1 MAVEKTSLISFLFSL
16 LDSVAVRL
24 LMRRLVAALLLLCV
38 ASATSSSNGYVLRG
52 GGSSSDGATSTSQTG
67 RLMTIN
73 ESYVIETAEKAIIVF
88 EGQTEDIDD
97 YDYDTLDVSSSNNQ
111 WRRRDQDVE
120 QILNDMSSKTPSQ
133 WTGLEWF
140 VMVLFLS
147 FLGWVA
153 CCLCTLCCCGGGG
166 GGGGCLSDILGWVCC
181 WEICCRGGR
190 DIEDCCYDLNRC

>member
-1 MAVEKTSLISFLFSL
+1 VSFCET
-16 LDSVAVRL
+16 A

-38 ASATSSSNGYVLRG
+38 ASVTSSSNGYVLRG